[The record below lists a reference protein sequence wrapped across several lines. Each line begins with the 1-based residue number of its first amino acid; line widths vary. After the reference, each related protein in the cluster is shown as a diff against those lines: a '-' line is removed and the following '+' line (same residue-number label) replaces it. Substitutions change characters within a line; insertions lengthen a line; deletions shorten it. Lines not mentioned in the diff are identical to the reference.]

1 VNIKSMVLIS
11 ATALVLSACGSGS
24 PQTVTLNYM
33 NDMGSGEFLKAENL
47 SKGAAKAAANQSEKE
62 DHMLL
67 KTPATFKIVKSEING
82 SRAKIHALAN
92 NGHHITATLVK
103 TDGNWYVTS
112 LRKGN

>member
-1 VNIKSMVLIS
+1 MLLIS

-24 PQTVTLNYM
+24 PQT
-33 NDMGSGEFLKAENL
+33 
-47 SKGAAKAAANQSEKE
+47 KGAAKAAANHSEKE

-67 KTPATFKIVKSEING
+67 KMPATFKIVKSQING
-82 SRAKIHALAN
+82 SRAIIHALAN
-92 NGHHITATLVK
+92 NGHRLTATLDK